1 MIDAESTSQ
10 ARLLLGK
17 QYGEKNVVSVSRI
30 NLDEQQTVTATP
42 SQLKHEKVV
51 SYLTNKI
58 TRIKN
63 RPKITQQD
71 VHKAVER
78 YKTRQ
83 KRANLELEKQQA
95 TLKSTKQSKQQPVQ
109 SQTQKQQVLPKVFSN
124 TSKSNLATSQ
134 TPVTSASSL
143 SPQSAAMTRS
153 ERVTHDPNS
162 VANIQRQLDPLAID
176 PTIKKLTN

>member
-1 MIDAESTSQ
+1 MSINEVITPLKKFIATVSVKGTQAKTMIDAESQGQ

-17 QYGEKNVVSVSRI
+17 QYGEKNVVSVSHI

-83 KRANLELEKQQA
+83 KRANLELEKQQG
-95 TLKSTKQSKQQPVQ
+95 LQQARD
-109 SQTQKQQVLPKVFSN
+109 K
-124 TSKSNLATSQ
+124 
-134 TPVTSASSL
+134 
-143 SPQSAAMTRS
+143 
-153 ERVTHDPNS
+153 
-162 VANIQRQLDPLAID
+162 
-176 PTIKKLTN
+176 